1 MKISKAARK
10 MMDLGVVTR
19 TRQSATVH
27 ANGKVLTVSTNPDS
41 EEVIVIH
48 ARRENDISDS
58 LSDYSAGR
66 FFDNMKRAVAWVSE

>member
-1 MKISKAARK
+1 MKN
-10 MMDLGVVTR
+10 LGPVTLEG
-19 TRQSATVH
+19 QGATVH
-27 ANGKVLTVSTNPDS
+27 ANGKVLTVSTNPNSD
-41 EEVIVIH
+41 EVIVIH